1 MKTEQ
6 QVKTML
12 ENKKKDIDRL
22 QVKAIEYNQ
31 INDRIMFDHYD
42 REYAK
47 AIAQY
52 NILLEVLI

>member
-6 QVKTML
+6 QVRDML
-12 ENKKKDIDRL
+12 KNKQKDIDSL
-22 QVKAIEYNQ
+22 QVKATEYNK

-47 AIAQY
+47 AVAQY

>member
-6 QVKTML
+6 QVREML
-12 ENKKKDIDRL
+12 ENKQKDIDSL
-22 QVKAIEYNQ
+22 QVKTTEYNQ

-47 AIAQY
+47 AVAQY